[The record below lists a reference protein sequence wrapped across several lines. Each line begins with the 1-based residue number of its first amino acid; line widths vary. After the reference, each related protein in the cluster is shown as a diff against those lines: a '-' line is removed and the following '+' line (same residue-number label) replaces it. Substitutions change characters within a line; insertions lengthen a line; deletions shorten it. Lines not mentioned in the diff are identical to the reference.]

1 MDHSKSL
8 LWHQHLPID
17 LHRGLLL
24 ALPSDRSPELYLL
37 TGLPLLFSR
46 TDWGMMLRVI
56 FFSIPN
62 CSNTQHRHCSLVS
75 PSRELI
81 TSSPAGH
88 LCILMS
94 VLWHFQYCIILYWL
108 MCLSHLQ
115 WPLHTSARTL
125 LYISLFLHC
134 HAQCP
139 AHNGQ
144 LQMWFFL
151 CVKLNNEMEGR
162 EIGIPK

>member
-1 MDHSKSL
+1 MASASS
-8 LWHQHLPID
+8 HQSPQ
-17 LHRGLLL
+17 GV
-24 ALPSDRSPELYLL
+24 APSW
-37 TGLPLLFSR
+37 PLLSSTFWQVSLYYSAGQTGR
-46 TDWGMMLRVI
+46 MLRVT

-62 CSNTQHRHCSLVS
+62 FSNTQHRHSSLVS

-81 TSSPAGH
+81 TSSPTGH
-88 LCILMS
+88 LCILKS
-94 VLWHFQYCIILYWL
+94 VLCHFQYCIILYWL
-108 MCLSHLQ
+108 RCLSHLQ
-115 WPLHTSARTL
+115 WPLHTSASTL

-144 LQMWFFL
+144 LQMWFFV
-151 CVKLNNEMEGR
+151 CVKLNDGMEGR